1 MVGCVAGLSGERG
14 FYPAVFPG
22 NLQNTGHSA
31 GRRGVAE
38 EPYLAALCAELAA
51 AHFQFEELTLNRFE
65 LFVVG
70 VCAEL
75 L

>member
-1 MVGCVAGLSGERG
+1 MVGLGGEGG

-31 GRRGVAE
+31 GSRSVHK

-51 AHFQFEELTLNRFE
+51 AHFQFEQLTLYGFE

-70 VCAEL
+70 VGAEL

>member
-1 MVGCVAGLSGERG
+1 MVGLGGEGG

-31 GRRGVAE
+31 GCRGVAE

-51 AHFQFEELTLNRFE
+51 AHFQFEKLTLYRFE
-65 LFVVG
+65 FFVVG
-70 VCAEL
+70 VSAEL

>member
-1 MVGCVAGLSGERG
+1 MVGCVAGLGGAGSGE
-14 FYPAVFPG
+14 PAVFPG

-31 GRRGVAE
+31 GCRGVAE

-51 AHFQFEELTLNRFE
+51 AHFQFEKLTLYRFE
-65 LFVVG
+65 FFVVG
-70 VCAEL
+70 VSAEL

>member
-1 MVGCVAGLSGERG
+1 MAGLGGEGG

-38 EPYLAALCAELAA
+38 EPYLATLGAELAA
-51 AHFQFEELTLNRFE
+51 AHLQFEELTLYRLE
-65 LFVVG
+65 LFVVR
-70 VCAEL
+70 VSAEL
-75 L
+75 F

>member
-1 MVGCVAGLSGERG
+1 MAGLGGEG
-14 FYPAVFPG
+14 SFYPAVFPG

-31 GRRGVAE
+31 GCRGVAE
-38 EPYLAALCAELAA
+38 EPGLAALCAELAA
-51 AHFQFEELTLNRFE
+51 AHFQFEELTLYRLE

-70 VCAEL
+70 VGAEL

>member
-1 MVGCVAGLSGERG
+1 MVSLGGEGG

-31 GRRGVAE
+31 GCRGIHK
-38 EPYLAALCAELAA
+38 EPCLAALCAELAA
-51 AHFQFEELTLNRFE
+51 AHFQFEELTLYHLE